1 MTEIHV
7 LLIEDDP
14 WVAEVNRQ
22 MIESLPPFKVVG
34 VADTLQEARRLTLE
48 LRPHLMVVDVYLPD
62 GSGLEWVHHLRSE
75 GSVLEII
82 MITAANDMA
91 SIQMALRDGVLD
103 YLIKPFEKSRL
114 HDALN
119 RYLSRRNVYAG
130 TSTFTQSR
138 LDRLLRHDPQVHLP
152 KGIEQATLEQIQNL
166 LTQSDKPLPAEEI
179 GGQLGISRVTAWRYL
194 EYLVEREWATV
205 EALYKGSGRPQKS
218 YARKAR

>member
-1 MTEIHV
+1 MTEIPV

-22 MIESLPPFKVVG
+22 MIESLPPFRVVG
-34 VADTLQEARRLTLE
+34 VADTLQEARRLTPS
-48 LRPHLMVVDVYLPD
+48 LRPKLMVVDVYLPD
-62 GSGLEWVHHLRSE
+62 GSGLEWVHQLRTE
-75 GSVLEII
+75 GNVLDII
-82 MITAANDMA
+82 MITAANDLA

-114 HDALN
+114 HDALG
-119 RYLSRRNVYAG
+119 RYLSRQNMYAG
-130 TSTFTQSR
+130 SSTFTQSR

-152 KGIEQATLEQIQNL
+152 KGIEQVTLEQIQNL
-166 LTQSDKPLPAEEI
+166 LGNSAKSLTAEEI

-194 EYLVEREWATV
+194 EYLVEREWAAV

-218 YARKAR
+218 YRRQA